1 MPLDYCFSFMHVK
14 FMWCTQP
21 VHIYSVQPV
30 CIYRLGFILCVWPNV
45 SFSLERSGAG
55 PCGPPPS
62 CCSRCPGCFYKY
74 RPDIINPT
82 FHCAAFLRVALPY
95 QMLSFYG
102 AERASKAL
110 YDFKSVVKY
119 FQEAHIKEI
128 SSCDRLCWLCKGT
141 KHKEQLCFSA
151 YLLSDR
157 IYWAVCA
164 WLGAGLLN
172 EFNQYQYKCT
182 AGCCLHICAE
192 NTEKLQVDVS
202 VMKLTLAVDQQQ
214 RLPN

>member
-1 MPLDYCFSFMHVK
+1 MSTDWDSF
-14 FMWCTQP
+14 C
-21 VHIYSVQPV
+21 V
-30 CIYRLGFILCVWPNV
+30 CDLTCHLALREAVLVRVDLH
-45 SFSLERSGAG
+45 
-55 PCGPPPS
+55 PS

-141 KHKEQLCFSA
+141 KHKEQVCFSA
-151 YLLSDR
+151 YLLSK
-157 IYWAVCA
+157 
-164 WLGAGLLN
+164 G
-172 EFNQYQYKCT
+172 F
-182 AGCCLHICAE
+182 
-192 NTEKLQVDVS
+192 TELCVPGWVQGF
-202 VMKLTLAVDQQQ
+202 
-214 RLPN
+214 